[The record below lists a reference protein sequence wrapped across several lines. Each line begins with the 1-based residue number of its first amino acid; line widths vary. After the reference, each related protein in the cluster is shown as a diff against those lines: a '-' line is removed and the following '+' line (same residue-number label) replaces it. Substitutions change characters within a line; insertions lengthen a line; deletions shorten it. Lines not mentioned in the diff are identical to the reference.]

1 MRQVHLRLRAVL
13 AALLLIVGPAGASAL
28 PDQYRLA
35 GIMSVGEDFL
45 ALLEVGEQQQV
56 LVRQGSEI
64 GAGRVVLL
72 DRDRVRIEFPD
83 RVLELSLEGAGEA
96 RVLPAAL
103 GVVTEA
109 SDSPGAL
116 VREVDAGRLRESLQ
130 ATGTE
135 DRTATS
141 GRPARRPAAG
151 TQLAVRLAPVL
162 NLPPDARIVAV
173 NEQPVRSVDE
183 ALALIDGELASGS
196 VARLNLAAAPGEE
209 TETRVYLRAQ
219 REATDP

>member
-1 MRQVHLRLRAVL
+1 MKEIRLDLIAVFATL
-13 AALLLIVGPAGASAL
+13 SLITGLAGASGD
-28 PDQYRLA
+28 PGRYRLA

-45 ALLEVGEQQQV
+45 ALIEVGEQEQV
-56 LVRQGSEI
+56 LLRQGSEI
-64 GAGRVVLL
+64 GSGRVVLL
-72 DRDRVRIEFPD
+72 DRERVRIEFPD

-103 GVVTEA
+103 GVVTES

-116 VREVDAGRLRESLQ
+116 VREVDTERLRESLD
-130 ATGTE
+130 ASGTE
-135 DRTATS
+135 DRAATS

-183 ALALIDGELASGS
+183 ALALIDGELANGT

-209 TETRVYLRAQ
+209 AETRVYLTAR
-219 REATDP
+219 REATEP